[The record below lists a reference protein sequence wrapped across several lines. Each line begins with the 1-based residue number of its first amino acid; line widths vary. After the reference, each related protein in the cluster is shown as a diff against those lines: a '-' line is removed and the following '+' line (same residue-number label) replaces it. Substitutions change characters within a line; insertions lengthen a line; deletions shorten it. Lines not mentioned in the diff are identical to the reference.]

1 MVALKPPKASRA
13 KKDAVGEKRKDPPSP
28 VHETLPE
35 TEPAAVE
42 PAVPKKSRYRKKSDT
57 PKELG
62 VVFREVPPEKPKSP
76 LVPAGDKGKAKLTKE
91 ASPPSKR
98 QKTTNLPEVVDEPLA
113 PEAELKNMMASYLSL
128 DEAAGSSG
136 QTLATQAVTGVVE
149 SLNFIGSE
157 LWTKLQKSGFNN
169 LLELSLRTS
178 VVVRIFPILV
188 RYIIFPYYNH

>member
-1 MVALKPPKASRA
+1 M
-13 KKDAVGEKRKDPPSP
+13 
-28 VHETLPE
+28 
-35 TEPAAVE
+35 
-42 PAVPKKSRYRKKSDT
+42 
-57 PKELG
+57 
-62 VVFREVPPEKPKSP
+62 FREVPPEKPKSP
-76 LVPAGDKGKAKLTKE
+76 LVPAGDKGKAKLTMD

>member
-1 MVALKPPKASRA
+1 MGKLSSVVALKPPKASRA
-13 KKDAVGEKRKDPPSP
+13 KKDAVGEKRKDPSSP

-62 VVFREVPPEKPKSP
+62 VVFREVPPEKSKSS
-76 LVPAGDKGKAKLTKE
+76 LVPAGDKGKAKLVKE
-91 ASPPSKR
+91 ASPSSKR
-98 QKTTNLPEVVDEPLA
+98 QKITNLPEVVDEPLA

-157 LWTKLQKSGFNN
+157 LWTKLQKSGFSN
-169 LLELSLRTS
+169 LLELS
-178 VVVRIFPILV
+178 
-188 RYIIFPYYNH
+188 